1 MQRCRI
7 WHFLLGVTLLR
18 AALGWTRSENRVETD
33 SDLICRFLISNNL
46 MQWRSRFL
54 KDGGHAFFSWL
65 VMPQLYKPQG
75 IWPAVRISLWMELQS
90 FVFRRSSSGRVA
102 NFANQKARLTI
113 CLLKWLVQLV
123 HSFQTRQCVGPTEF
137 SSEQLFNEPLGCQCG
152 VLHTAYTAGCSPN
165 TKCFF
170 FLCFFMFSKVLHVFF
185 RSFEGFR
192 MRVSF

>member
-1 MQRCRI
+1 MAQ
-7 WHFLLGVTLLR
+7 
-18 AALGWTRSENRVETD
+18 S
-33 SDLICRFLISNNL
+33 
-46 MQWRSRFL
+46 FL
-54 KDGGHAFFSWL
+54 KRWWTCFFSWL

-123 HSFQTRQCVGPTEF
+123 HSFQTRQCVGTH
-137 SSEQLFNEPLGCQCG
+137 G
-152 VLHTAYTAGCSPN
+152 VLFWATLQRAAWMPVWCSTYCIYCRML
-165 TKCFF
+165 TKHKVF
-170 FLCFFMFSKVLHVFF
+170 FLKCFFMFSKVLHVFF